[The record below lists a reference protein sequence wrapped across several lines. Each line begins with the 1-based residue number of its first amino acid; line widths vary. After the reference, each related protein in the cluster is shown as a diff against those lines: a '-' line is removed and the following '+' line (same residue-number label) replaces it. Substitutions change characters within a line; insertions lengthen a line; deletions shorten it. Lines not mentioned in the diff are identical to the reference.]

1 MKAFVKYFVSST
13 TDVSGAQARTWCVDF
28 VHSARQAQPNDG
40 RLPGLQIETVAVHRI
55 SQFIAFFVILAA
67 PLPFGSVDLV
77 WVWIWTA
84 LLVVSLA
91 TAELSRVCYT
101 DLWVLGSVAV
111 ILLFTCTLA
120 VFQIWPGVSLEL
132 ASPAWEV
139 ARKLAGL
146 TLPDRLSVTASVPWV
161 AFGPCLLFAL
171 AFARAYLIATDEE
184 AARSLLKATAYA
196 GFAYAVYGIAAQLF
210 VPTKLLWRTKEYYL
224 AFATGTFVNRN
235 TAAAFWGC
243 CAVLFLGQL
252 LALSS
257 HTWFAQRGPRRVQR
271 SFVDHPIALCAGLLA
286 CLTAVGMTGSRAGV
300 LLTLLG
306 LAFLANL
313 QLMQY
318 RDQLKRYW
326 LVAGMVALAAIVV
339 FFVIGGM
346 ASSRVGMFGMG
357 DPRRLEVYR
366 TTLEM
371 LTGHELFG
379 WGLGNFESAFP
390 AFRTADL
397 GSQGIWDK
405 AHSTPLE
412 MLVSAG
418 IPLTVLVC
426 GLAVF
431 FFGRMS
437 LGSFARRRDNYMPAT
452 GAAVFLLGAL
462 HSCVDFS
469 VQVTGFAVLFAAIV
483 GCGLAQSISTLE
495 RPPRH

>member
-1 MKAFVKYFVSST
+1 M
-13 TDVSGAQARTWCVDF
+13 
-28 VHSARQAQPNDG
+28 
-40 RLPGLQIETVAVHRI
+40 ETAAVHRI
-55 SQFIAFFVILAA
+55 SQFIALFVVLVA
-67 PLPFGSVDLV
+67 PLPFGSVDLI

-84 LLVVSLA
+84 LLVVSLM
-91 TAELSRVCYT
+91 TADLSRLCRA
-101 DLWVLGSVAV
+101 DLWILGSTII
-111 ILLFTCTLA
+111 ILLFTCALA
-120 VFQIWPGVSLEL
+120 VFQIWPGIGVEF
-132 ASPAWEV
+132 ASPAWDV
-139 ARKLAGL
+139 ARKFAGL
-146 TLPDRLSVTASVPWV
+146 TLPDRVSVTASVPWV

-171 AFARAYLIATDEE
+171 VLVRAYLIATDEK

-196 GFAYAVYGIAAQLF
+196 GFAYAVYGIAAQLLA
-210 VPTKLLWRTKEYYL
+210 PAKLLWRTKEYYL
-224 AFATGTFVNRN
+224 SFATGTFVNRN

-243 CAVLFLGQL
+243 CAVLFLGRL

-257 HTWFAQRGPRRVQR
+257 DTWFSRRSAPQVR
-271 SFVDHPIALCAGLLA
+271 HSFVDHPVALCSGLVA

-313 QLMQY
+313 HLMQY

-326 LVAGMVALAAIVV
+326 LAAGTVTIAAIMV
-339 FFVIGGM
+339 FFVIGGI

-366 TTLEM
+366 TSFDM
-371 LTGHELFG
+371 LRGHELFG
-379 WGLGNFESAFP
+379 WGLGNFEAAFP
-390 AFRTADL
+390 EFRAADL

-418 IPLTVLVC
+418 IPLTILVC
-426 GLAVF
+426 GLSAM
-431 FFGRMS
+431 FFGRMVF
-437 LGSFARRRDNYMPAT
+437 GSFARRRDNYMPAT

-469 VQVTGFAVLFAAIV
+469 VQVTGFATLFAAIV

-495 RPPRH
+495 RPPRQFTTS

>member
-1 MKAFVKYFVSST
+1 M
-13 TDVSGAQARTWCVDF
+13 
-28 VHSARQAQPNDG
+28 
-40 RLPGLQIETVAVHRI
+40 HRI
-55 SQFIAFFVILAA
+55 SQFIAFFVILTA
-67 PLPFGSVDLV
+67 PLPFGSVNLI
-77 WVWIWTA
+77 WVWIWIA
-84 LLVVSLA
+84 LLVVSLM
-91 TAELSRVCYT
+91 TADLSRLCRA
-101 DLWVLGSVAV
+101 DLWILGSTAV

-120 VFQIWPGVSLEL
+120 VFQIWPGGSLEL
-132 ASPAWEV
+132 ANPAWEA
-139 ARKLAGL
+139 ARRLAGV

-161 AFGPCLLFAL
+161 AFGSCLLFAL
-171 AFARAYLIATDEE
+171 ALVRAYLIATNEE
-184 AARSLLKATAYA
+184 AARSLLRATAYA

-210 VPTKLLWRTKEYYL
+210 APTRLLWRTKEHYL
-224 AFATGTFVNRN
+224 TFATGTFVNRN

-243 CAVLFLGQL
+243 CAVLFLGRL
-252 LALSS
+252 FALSS
-257 HTWFAQRGPRRVQR
+257 DTWFAQRGPRRVQH
-271 SFVDHPIALCAGLLA
+271 SVVDHPIALCSGLIV

-326 LVAGMVALAAIVV
+326 LVAGTVAVAAIVV

-357 DPRRLEVYR
+357 DPRRLQVYR
-366 TTLEM
+366 TSLEM
-371 LTGHELFG
+371 LRGHELFG
-379 WGLGNFESAFP
+379 WGLGNFEAAFP

-418 IPLTVLVC
+418 IPLTILVC
-426 GLAVF
+426 GLAAF
-431 FFGRMS
+431 FFGRMIV
-437 LGSFARRRDNYMPAT
+437 GSFARRRDNYIPAT

-462 HSCVDFS
+462 HSSVDFS
-469 VQVTGFAVLFAAIV
+469 VQVTGFAVLFAAII
-483 GCGLAQSISTLE
+483 GCGLAQSISSLE
-495 RPPRH
+495 RPPRRFTIP